1 MPRWRA
7 LPDELD
13 PQIAEFTG
21 QLRRLIDRSGM
32 SVATIADRTGYSKSS
47 WERYLNG
54 RLLPPR
60 GATQALA
67 EVTGT
72 DVRHLGTMWELAE
85 RAWSRSEMRHD
96 VTMEAIQVAQAR
108 AALGEGEG
116 EAGHGRRRR
125 RKGAGS
131 SAPQQGAA
139 EPPQSASTAGPVAP
153 PAAGVGAGDDQTT
166 VLRRSNIRAEAGRQ
180 PPRTHA
186 AVAPPL
192 GVQRIDPAS
201 WGAAPK
207 PGPTAPPAN
216 SGPAPVGSAAPPVNS
231 GPAPAGSAAPAP
243 APDKAQQPAH
253 PGRRRTTMFLAGTVS
268 ALVVVAAAV
277 FVSNLSGGKG
287 EAAPAP
293 SSSHKGEQDALPS
306 GVQCSGAECT
316 GKDPETMG
324 CGGQYAKT
332 TGTAWVGSSYVEV
345 RHSTVCKASWA
356 RITSATTGDSLKI
369 SAGGHTE
376 QDEVEATND
385 AYTPMVATTANSPAR
400 ACATLAAGGR
410 GCTGAE

>member
-108 AALGEGEG
+108 AALGEGE
-116 EAGHGRRRR
+116 EETGHGRRRR
-125 RKGAGS
+125 RRGAGS
-131 SAPQQGAA
+131 GAPQDAA
-139 EPPQSASTAGPVAP
+139 EPPRSASAAGPVAP
-153 PAAGVGAGDDQTT
+153 PAADGGDDRTT
-166 VLRRSNIRAEAGRQ
+166 VLRRSDVRTERRPAEARQ
-180 PPRTHA
+180 PARSHA
-186 AVAPPL
+186 APPPGAP
-192 GVQRIDPAS
+192 QRVDPAS

-207 PGPTAPPAN
+207 PGPVAPPAN
-216 SGPAPVGSAAPPVNS
+216 SGPVPAGSAANPANS
-231 GPAPAGSAAPAP
+231 GPAPAGSAAPV
-243 APDKAQQPAH
+243 PDKAQPPAH
-253 PGRRRTTMFLAGTVS
+253 SGRRRTTMFLAGTVS

-277 FVSNLSGGKG
+277 FVSNLSEGKG

-293 SSSHKGEQDALPS
+293 SSSHRTEREALPS
-306 GVQCSGAECT
+306 GVKCSGAECT

-324 CGGQYAKT
+324 CGGRYAKT

-345 RHSTVCKASWA
+345 RHSAVCKASWG